1 MSNKRWIVLAL
12 ALAIVVLPMDA
23 RSQNEATD
31 INVKDLTGHLDLSI
45 PQSPAFTMLGVSP
58 DEIVQSD
65 DFRTVALGL
74 LRGLDPRGNLQEGV
88 ALDTRPYMLIAG
100 ETATLAEYR
109 TDPFVRII
117 SNAQLSF
124 ATTSG
129 SSDSDQADR
138 LGLGL
143 RLRLWRE
150 HDPAVGDSQIEYV
163 SPGGAA
169 GGVKVTGPLKNCYTD
184 YLKAAVNVDPEVLPE
199 DDAELD
205 KIEQNLAAGARK
217 TVEQCLAPF
226 KRRYWN
232 AGMLEIGVGGSRVTI
247 DAMKESGSA
256 AWLGFSHSIGTHGQV
271 IVRAAYAEDRLD
283 PVEGQAGT
291 FQLVDETDAGARFR
305 FGSERGTLM
314 VEGLWTETK
323 TATQQERY
331 WRASLGT
338 EFEVFKDIW
347 IQLAVGKAFS
357 TDLFDD
363 DPVYS
368 GQFRLGFSEKSL
380 LAKD

>member
-31 INVKDLTGHLDLSI
+31 IKVKDLTGHLDLSI

-247 DAMKESGSA
+247 DAMKEGGSA
-256 AWLGFSHSIGTHGQV
+256 AWRAIPLRFRARHPDGRGTLDRDQDSDAAGALLARLTRHRVRSVQGHLDTARRRQGFFHRPVRRRPGLLGPVPVGFFGEELVG
-271 IVRAAYAEDRLD
+271 ERLNQGLH
-283 PVEGQAGT
+283 VLRIIGQAGT
-291 FQLVDETDAGARFR
+291 SVR
-305 FGSERGTLM
+305 
-314 VEGLWTETK
+314 
-323 TATQQERY
+323 
-331 WRASLGT
+331 
-338 EFEVFKDIW
+338 
-347 IQLAVGKAFS
+347 
-357 TDLFDD
+357 
-363 DPVYS
+363 
-368 GQFRLGFSEKSL
+368 
-380 LAKD
+380 

>member
-12 ALAIVVLPMDA
+12 ALAIVVPMIA
-23 RSQNEATD
+23 RSEDEATD
-31 INVKDLTGHLDLSI
+31 IKVKDLTGHLDLSI
-45 PQSPAFTMLGVSP
+45 PQSPAFTLLGVSP

-74 LRGLDPRGNLQEGV
+74 LHGLDPRGNLQEGV

-100 ETATLAEYR
+100 EKATLADYR
-109 TDPFVRII
+109 KYPSVRII

-129 SSDSDQADR
+129 SSDSDKADR
-138 LGLGL
+138 LGVGL

-150 HDPAVGDSQIEYV
+150 HDPAVGDSPIEYL
-163 SPGGAA
+163 PPGAA
-169 GGVKVTGPLKNCYTD
+169 AKVTGPLKNCYSD
-184 YLKAAVNVDPEVLPE
+184 YLKAAVNATPDVLPE
-199 DDAELD
+199 DDAGLTE
-205 KIEQNLAAGARK
+205 IEQNLAAGARK

-232 AGMLEIGVGGSRVTI
+232 AGMLEIGIGGSRVTI
-247 DAMKESGSA
+247 DEMKESGSA
-256 AWLGFSHSIGTHGQV
+256 AWLGFSHSIGASSQ
-271 IVRAAYAEDRLD
+271 IILRAAYAEDRLD

-305 FGSERGTLM
+305 FGSGRGTLM
-314 VEGLWTETK
+314 VEGLWTETR

-331 WRASLGT
+331 WRASLGS
-338 EFEVFKDIW
+338 EFEVFKDVW

-368 GQFRLGFSEKSL
+368 GQFRFGFAEKSL